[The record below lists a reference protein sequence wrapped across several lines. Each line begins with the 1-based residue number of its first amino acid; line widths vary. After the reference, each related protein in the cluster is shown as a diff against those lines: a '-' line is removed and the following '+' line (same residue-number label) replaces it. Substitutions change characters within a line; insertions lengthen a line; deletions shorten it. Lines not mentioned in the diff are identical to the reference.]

1 MSFIKRKHLKIL
13 FCVFFS
19 LILTNCQLK
28 DPSKLHGIK
37 FLKNRE
43 EVLKINEFNKNDVV
57 KLLGKPH
64 TVSLSSDN
72 KWIYFERTI
81 TRGKLQRLG
90 RNVLKDNNI
99 LELNFDDR
107 GVLVSKKFYSKED
120 INKIKIAE
128 DKTDNTVSKKSFV
141 SNMLGSIRQK
151 MYGNR

>member
-1 MSFIKRKHLKIL
+1 MF
-13 FCVFFS
+13 
-19 LILTNCQLK
+19 ILTSCQLK

-43 EVLKINEFNKNDVV
+43 EVLKINQFNKNDVI

-64 TVSLSSDN
+64 TISLSSKN

-81 TRGKLQRLG
+81 TRGKLTKLG

-99 LELNFDDR
+99 LELDFNDR
-107 GVLVSKKFYSKED
+107 GVLISKKFYSKED
-120 INKIKIAE
+120 INKIRIAE
-128 DKTDNTVSKKSFV
+128 DKTENTVSEKSFV